1 MMNRSTKTAPAQ
13 AQSQAQADSAP
24 ASYLT
29 VSIVEDY
36 EDASGEKA
44 ARWTKIG
51 AAFPHKDGKGFNVE
65 LSALPLSGKLVL
77 REPTRDENANSR
89 R

>member
-1 MMNRSTKTAPAQ
+1 MENVMMNRNTKTAPAQ
-13 AQSQAQADSAP
+13 AQADNAP

-44 ARWTKIG
+44 ARWTKVG
-51 AAFPHKDGKGFNVE
+51 AAFPHKDGKGFNIE
-65 LSALPLSGKLVL
+65 LSALPLNGKLVL
-77 REPTRDENANSR
+77 REPTRDDNANSR